1 MFVCLQI
8 CLFFLDLLVF
18 IRIMK
23 VFLEVFVYIRMVIFF
38 INMFVHIWIIEYF
51 IIMLVFL
58 RNYQVLVN
66 WLVVS
71 QVVDLFDC
79 FETKLSS
86 VSLRFCWFGGLFVC
100 LRTVFLDLVGAESN
114 IFVGFAVVGTKVE
127 FDKVVIFVWHLWLFV
142 HVFVSMSDNF
152 TISKLVQIGSLM

>member
-1 MFVCLQI
+1 MCLRI

-23 VFLEVFVYIRMVIFF
+23 VFFDLFVYIL
-38 INMFVHIWIIEYF
+38 IIKYF
-51 IIMLVFL
+51 IRMLVFL

-71 QVVDLFDC
+71 RVVDLFDC
-79 FETKLSS
+79 FETKLSG
-86 VSLRFCWFGGLFVC
+86 VSSRFCWFSSLFVC

-114 IFVGFAVVGTKVE
+114 IFVGFAVVCAKVE

>member
-66 WLVVS
+66 WLMVS
-71 QVVDLFDC
+71 QFNC
-79 FETKLSS
+79 FEAKLSS
-86 VSLRFCWFGGLFVC
+86 VSLRFCWFSSLFVC

-114 IFVGFAVVGTKVE
+114 IFVGFAVVCAKVE